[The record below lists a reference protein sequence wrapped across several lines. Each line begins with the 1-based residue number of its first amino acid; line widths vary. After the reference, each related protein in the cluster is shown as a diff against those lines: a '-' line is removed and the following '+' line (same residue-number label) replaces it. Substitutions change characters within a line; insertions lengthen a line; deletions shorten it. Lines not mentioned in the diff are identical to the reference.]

1 MQRNASLR
9 YRPNLPAV
17 LSSINLE
24 IRAREKIG
32 VVGRTGAGKSS
43 LMQALFRMVELYEGQ
58 ILIDGIDIATIGL
71 HDLRDRLAISTY
83 EGRMRSPSRRP
94 CCMTASHGRACTS
107 IRSR

>member
-9 YRPNLPAV
+9 YRPSLPAV
-17 LSSINLE
+17 LCNINLE

-71 HDLRDRLAISTY
+71 HDLRDRLAISTC
-83 EGRMRSPSRRP
+83 EGRMRSQN
-94 CCMTASHGRACTS
+94 CMTAAHSRARAS